1 MVMALAYVRK
11 VLGTYQDVSAAV
23 VWKVAL
29 TQVIVHL
36 ILLQLCTYE
45 KCKTRDYEN
54 YLCCRRL
61 PYLLL
66 QYGVP

>member
-1 MVMALAYVRK
+1 MVMALAYMRK

-36 ILLQLCTYE
+36 ILLQLCAYE
-45 KCKTRDYEN
+45 KCKICDYEN
-54 YLCCRRL
+54 YLCCRL